1 MLYPYT
7 LQEIRQNINTG
18 VEYEIALFYKLLSTA
33 EQQMILEAINS
44 RFDKTK
50 IYDIIEHTDIQQILD
65 ALESRGLTLYD
76 VSFETQNDNI
86 GPSDIVLHLKDSN
99 DKNQQIGISVKYAN
113 TCSLNVTGRRF
124 ISELQIS
131 TLKEEL
137 PRYTNMYI
145 KEMSDKY
152 GDINNWFRK
161 RKPSSTTDEYIDLI
175 RDAVIENWSNI
186 TDKPTL
192 LSALFHC
199 NSPIDFWVVTYNNN
213 GYTLKTEPTTVEV
226 DRAQD
231 IIVKKYQTSYMAF
244 YLNDRMI
251 GRMQIKFNNGFIE
264 KCKKQNPDL
273 IYQNVKISYGKP
285 FSSWNFSIE

>member
-33 EQQMILEAINS
+33 EQQMVLEAINS

-231 IIVKKYQTSYMAF
+231 IIVKKYQTSYVAF

>member
-1 MLYPYT
+1 MIYPYT

-33 EQQMILEAINS
+33 EQQMVLEAINS

-76 VSFETQNDNI
+76 VSFETQNDNV
-86 GPSDIVLHLKDSN
+86 GPADIVLHVKDAN
-99 DKNQQIGISVKYAN
+99 DKKIQIGISVKYAN

-124 ISELQIS
+124 ITEIQIS
-131 TLKEEL
+131 ALKDKL
-137 PRYTNMYI
+137 PQYTNMYI
-145 KEMSDKY
+145 KEMNDKY

-161 RKPSSTTDEYIDLI
+161 RKPSSITDGYIDLI
-175 RDAVIENWSNI
+175 RDAVIKNWPNV
-186 TDKPTL
+186 TDKPNL
-192 LSALFHC
+192 LSALFHSD
-199 NSPIDFWVVTYNNN
+199 SPIEFWVITYNKN
-213 GYTLKTEPTTVEV
+213 GYTLKTEPATVEV
-226 DRAQD
+226 SRAQD
-231 IIVKKYQTSYMAF
+231 IIIRKYQTSYVAF
-244 YLNDRMI
+244 YLNNRMI

>member
-18 VEYEIALFYKLLSTA
+18 VEYEIALFYKLLSPV
-33 EQQMILEAINS
+33 ERQMVVDAINS

-50 IYDIIEHTDIQQILD
+50 IYNIIEHTDIQQILD
-65 ALESRGLTLYD
+65 TLESRGLTLYD

-99 DKNQQIGISVKYAN
+99 DNNQQIGISVKYAN

-124 ISELQIS
+124 ISEMQIS

-186 TDKPTL
+186 TDKPIL
-192 LSALFHC
+192 LSALFHN

-231 IIVKKYQTSYMAF
+231 IVVKKYQTSYVAF

-273 IYQNVKISYGKP
+273 IYQDVKISYGKP

>member
-18 VEYEIALFYKLLSTA
+18 VEYEIALFYKLLSPV
-33 EQQMILEAINS
+33 EQQMVVDAINS

-50 IYDIIEHTDIQQILD
+50 IYNIIEHTDIQQILD
-65 ALESRGLTLYD
+65 TLELRGLTLYD

-86 GPSDIVLHLKDSN
+86 GPSDIVLHVKDSN

-231 IIVKKYQTSYMAF
+231 IVVRKYQTSYVAF

>member
-1 MLYPYT
+1 
-7 LQEIRQNINTG
+7 
-18 VEYEIALFYKLLSTA
+18 
-33 EQQMILEAINS
+33 
-44 RFDKTK
+44 
-50 IYDIIEHTDIQQILD
+50 
-65 ALESRGLTLYD
+65 
-76 VSFETQNDNI
+76 
-86 GPSDIVLHLKDSN
+86 
-99 DKNQQIGISVKYAN
+99 
-113 TCSLNVTGRRF
+113 
-124 ISELQIS
+124 
-131 TLKEEL
+131 
-137 PRYTNMYI
+137 
-145 KEMSDKY
+145 MSDKY

-231 IIVKKYQTSYMAF
+231 IVVKKYQTSYVAF

-273 IYQNVKISYGKP
+273 IYQDVKISYGKA
-285 FSSWNFSIE
+285 FSSWNLSIE

>member
-18 VEYEIALFYKLLSTA
+18 VEYEIALFYKLLSPV
-33 EQQMILEAINS
+33 EQQMVVDAINS

-50 IYDIIEHTDIQQILD
+50 IYNIIEHTDIQQILD
-65 ALESRGLTLYD
+65 TLESRGLTLYD

-99 DKNQQIGISVKYAN
+99 DNNQQIGISVKYAN
-113 TCSLNVTGRRF
+113 TCSLNVTGQRF
-124 ISELQIS
+124 ISEMQIS

-199 NSPIDFWVVTYNNN
+199 NSPIDFWVVTYNSN

-231 IIVKKYQTSYMAF
+231 IVVKKYQTSYVAF
-244 YLNDRMI
+244 YLNNRMI

-264 KCKKQNPDL
+264 KCKKQNLDL
-273 IYQNVKISYGKP
+273 IYQDVKISYGKP

>member
-1 MLYPYT
+1 MIYPYT

-33 EQQMILEAINS
+33 EQQMVLEAINS

-76 VSFETQNDNI
+76 ISFETQNDNI

-99 DKNQQIGISVKYAN
+99 DKNLQIGISVKYAN

-161 RKPSSTTDEYIDLI
+161 RKPSSTTDVYIDLI

-186 TDKPTL
+186 TDKPNL
-192 LSALFHC
+192 LSALFHSD
-199 NSPIDFWVVTYNNN
+199 SPIEFWVITYNKN
-213 GYTLKTEPTTVEV
+213 GYILKTEPATVEV
-226 DRAQD
+226 SRAQD
-231 IIVKKYQTSYMAF
+231 IIIRKYQTSYVAF
-244 YLNDRMI
+244 YLNNRMI

-264 KCKKQNPDL
+264 KCKKKNADL
-273 IYQNVKISYGKP
+273 IYQDVKISYGKP

>member
-1 MLYPYT
+1 MLYSYT
-7 LQEIRQNINTG
+7 IQEIRQNINTG

-33 EQQMILEAINS
+33 ERQIISDAINS
-44 RFDKTK
+44 RFDRTK
-50 IYDIIEHTDIQQILD
+50 IYNIIEHTNIAPILNV
-65 ALESRGLTLYD
+65 LESRDLILYD

-99 DKNQQIGISVKYAN
+99 DKNLQIGISVKYAN

-186 TDKPTL
+186 TDKPNL
-192 LSALFHC
+192 LSALFHSD
-199 NSPIDFWVVTYNNN
+199 SPIEFWVITYNKN
-213 GYTLKTEPTTVEV
+213 GYILKTEPATVEV
-226 DRAQD
+226 SRAQD
-231 IIVKKYQTSYMAF
+231 IIIRKYQTSYVAF
-244 YLNDRMI
+244 YLNNRMI

-264 KCKKQNPDL
+264 KCKKKNADL
-273 IYQNVKISYGKP
+273 IYQDVKISYGKP

>member
-1 MLYPYT
+1 MIYPYT

-18 VEYEIALFYKLLSTA
+18 VEYEIALFYKLLSTS
-33 EQQMILEAINS
+33 EQQMVLEAINS

-86 GPSDIVLHLKDSN
+86 GPSDIVLHVKDSN

-231 IIVKKYQTSYMAF
+231 IVVKKYQTSYVAF